1 MENVY
6 SLESV
11 LAKPY
16 AMQRPPRRRR
26 VDLLVALSAGYA
38 IFLAAA
44 LIARGTRT
52 FRTPRERRGLL

>member
-6 SLESV
+6 SLENA

-26 VDLLVALSAGYA
+26 VDLLVPYIRWLRYFSAK
-38 IFLAAA
+38 FLA
-44 LIARGTRT
+44 
-52 FRTPRERRGLL
+52 